1 MNRLTA
7 LVGAVGVAA
16 ILASCGNALT
26 PDGSAFLQV
35 TNLRTEWIDSAT
47 NEYVACD
54 NVFGAVASTN
64 RTAVAINFSTSGT
77 VQSADI
83 GLRGQTKPDYDSNYN
98 TNTANTGL
106 TSLGNGTYKTTFYA
120 DSAQGLLPQSIVVAP
135 ANVPI
140 KLVKP
145 TTQASGSF
153 YATLTVYSTTG
164 SSAITDTRIALIRN
178 VKVYASCDYVG
189 TTGST
194 L

>member
-1 MNRLTA
+1 MNKLMA
-7 LVGAVGVAA
+7 FAGAVGAAA
-16 ILASCGNALT
+16 ILASCGSAVT
-26 PDGSAFLQV
+26 PDGSASLQV
-35 TNLRTEWIDSAT
+35 SGLRTEWLDSAT

-83 GLRGQTKPDYDSNYN
+83 GLRGQTKSDYDGNYN

-106 TSLGNGTYKTTFYA
+106 TSLGSGTYKTTFYA
-120 DSAQGLLPQSIVVAP
+120 DSAQGFLPQGIVVAP

-145 TTQASGSF
+145 NTQASGSF
-153 YATLTVYSTTG
+153 YATLRVYSTTG
-164 SSAITDTRIALIRN
+164 SSATTDTRLALISN
-178 VKVYASCDYVG
+178 VKVYASCDYVS